1 MPRIGPFE
9 AVIILVIILVIFGV
23 GRLTGVGAGLGKGIK
38 EFRQALTGKGEDAED
53 PVENEKPKDG

>member
-23 GRLTGVGAGLGKGIK
+23 GRLSGVGAGLGKGIK
-38 EFRQALTGKGEDAED
+38 EFRQALTGKDEDGEDEIGKRETRDA
-53 PVENEKPKDG
+53 